1 MSTETNKGVVR
12 EFMRRFSAGDAAGL
26 LDMLA
31 EDATW
36 WVAGN
41 FALSGTRSKKEFAEL
56 LTQVGG
62 ATTEGIRLTPKA
74 FTAEGDR
81 VAVET
86 ESHARHVN
94 GKVYNNQYHFLF
106 EIRDGKIRA
115 VREYLD
121 TMHTN
126 DVFCT

>member
-1 MSTETNKGVVR
+1 MSTETNKEMVR

-86 ESHARHVN
+86 ESYARHVN
-94 GKVYNNQYHFLF
+94 GKLYNNQYHFLF
-106 EIRDGKIRA
+106 EIREGKIRA

-126 DVFCT
+126 DVFCA